1 MMMGAEAQGAESL
14 KLYKVEFKSIK
25 VRQNKEPKTIKPVVV
40 VAASTEV
47 EARDLAIAAIQ
58 RERRYDYVGSIELA
72 NVTEIST
79 PHILDWDEIDADY
92 GF

>member
-1 MMMGAEAQGAESL
+1 MVRAEAQGAESL

-25 VRQNKEPKTIKPVVV
+25 VRRNKESKTIKPVAV

-58 RERRYDYVGSIELA
+58 RERRYYYVESVEPA

-79 PHILDWDEIDADY
+79 PHILHWDEIDAEY